1 MSRLSQYQHDSAFSI
16 VTGACPHDC
25 PDTCSWQVAVEK
37 STGRAVD
44 IWGHEEHPI
53 TRGKLCGKV
62 DRYLERTYHTGRL
75 TTPLKRVGPK
85 GSGQFV
91 PVRWDEAMQEIAAR
105 LKQIIAQ
112 HGPEAVL
119 PYSYAGTM
127 GLLQAEGMASR
138 FWNRMGASRLARTIC
153 SEPGFQGWLYTIGAT
168 ESMLT
173 EDYAH
178 ARLILIWGS
187 NTLTSNLHLWPFIQE
202 ARKTGAR
209 IIVIDPARTRTAQ
222 AADEW
227 IAIRPGTDAALAL
240 AMMHVIIAEGL
251 TDESYVREH
260 TLGFNEL
267 VAHVKVWTPARAAAI
282 TGVPAERI
290 IHLAREYATVRP
302 AAIRLNYGLNRHY
315 GGGMAVRT
323 ITCLP
328 ALVGAW
334 REQGGGAQLST
345 SGFSRHLD
353 RTALHRPDLLAQ
365 AEGLAPGK
373 EPRTL
378 NMIRLADA
386 LSTDRTRLARA
397 FYHPRPVDPVTA
409 PEATGSPVHALVVYD
424 SNPAAVTPEQA
435 GVVEGLKRDDLFTVV
450 LEHFMTDTADYA
462 DFVLPATTQIEH
474 WDLQKAYGHT
484 YIGLNRP
491 AIAPVGES
499 LPNSEIFR
507 RLARA
512 MGYGEVCFHE
522 SDEEILQALVAAQTH
537 PRFAGVTW
545 ARLMAD
551 GYARLNLPDPCLP
564 FAEGGFFTPS
574 GKCEFYSA
582 QAAAD
587 GYDPLPSYTP
597 PLWQQGALA
606 ELLGDEGGDGLVCIS
621 PPAHSFLNTT
631 FANVPRFLK
640 REDQPLVR
648 IHPQDAAARDLQSGD
663 RVQVVNKLGSVE
675 LAVELSD
682 GIIPG
687 TILAPGIWWSKF
699 SPDQC
704 NINQI
709 VPQYETDMGGGPVF
723 YDTLVKLVKIGRAE
737 PAATQ
742 PEAVAV
748 D

>member
-1 MSRLSQYQHDSAFSI
+1 MSRLSQYQHDPAFAI

-44 IWGHEEHPI
+44 IWGHTEHPV

-62 DRYLERTYHTGRL
+62 DRYLERTYHPGRL

-91 PVRWDEAMQEIAAR
+91 PVRWDEAMQEIASR

-173 EDYAH
+173 EDFAH

-202 ARKTGAR
+202 ARKAGAR
-209 IIVIDPARTRTAQ
+209 VIVIDPARTRTAQ

-251 TDESYVREH
+251 TDEAYV
-260 TLGFNEL
+260 
-267 VAHVKVWTPARAAAI
+267 PARAAAI

-290 IHLAREYATVRP
+290 TRLAREYATVRP

-334 REQGGGAQLST
+334 RELGGGAQLST

-353 RTALHRPDLLAQ
+353 RTALHRPDLLAH
-365 AEGLAPGK
+365 AEGLPPGK

-386 LSTDRTRLARA
+386 LSTDRNRLARA

-435 GVVEGLKRDDLFTVV
+435 SVVEGLKRDDLFTVV

-507 RLARA
+507 RLAQA
-512 MGYGEVCFHE
+512 MGYRETCFHE
-522 SDEEILQALVAAQTH
+522 SDEEILQALVTAQTH

-551 GYARLNLPDPCLP
+551 GFAPLDLPVPCLP

-587 GYDPLPSYTP
+587 GYDPLPSYTA

-606 ELLGDEGGDGLVCIS
+606 ELLSDEGEDGLVCIS

-631 FANVPRFLK
+631 FANIPRFLK

-648 IHPQDAAARDLQSGD
+648 IHPQDAAARNLQSGD
-663 RVQVVNKLGSVE
+663 RVRVVNKLGSVE

-699 SPDQC
+699 SPNQR

-723 YDTLVKLVKIGRAE
+723 YDTLVKLVKITEAE
-737 PAATQ
+737 PAAAQ
-742 PEAVAV
+742 PETVVA
-748 D
+748 DH